1 LVLVILVMRRF
12 LDSLRHVFGA
22 IWAHKLRSFLTM
34 FGIAWGVGSLL
45 LLVGL
50 GEGFRAG
57 TRKSLAKF
65 GQDYMQIFNGRVPA
79 VGGSQLSSRQYYLNY
94 QDYQDIRNSQFVR
107 NAAPVIYR
115 GDLRLV
121 SEYGSSNG
129 YVDGSEPQFYDIRYQ
144 PLSQGRWP
152 NWNDERQR
160 NNVCVIGTEFVRLL
174 FPGHPVIGSRLL
186 INGVPFQVIGT
197 IQNIG
202 HGNTSDQNMRL
213 VMPYSTMQTYFPIQ
227 GQGNANAM
235 KYVAYQ
241 PVTREQHEQAK
252 KAVRAIVARNH
263 GFDPETPDAFDDWDT
278 IASAEMVG
286 KISDAMDAFLGAV
299 GLITLGLGAV
309 GVVNIMLVTV
319 TERTSEIGLCKAL
332 GATHRT
338 ILFQFF
344 VEGLMLTLISGLI
357 GLAGAYGV
365 TKLLELAPP
374 IDGFELPH
382 IYLQSAVLAIG
393 SLTLAG
399 IVAGLYPARRAAL
412 LAPVEALRQ
421 ES

>member
-1 LVLVILVMRRF
+1 MVLVILVMRRF

>member
-1 LVLVILVMRRF
+1 MGRFVDSFRQVL
-12 LDSLRHVFGA
+12 GA
-22 IWAHKLRSFLTM
+22 MWAHKLRSFLTM

-57 TRKSLAKF
+57 TKENLSKF

-94 QDYQDIRNSQFVR
+94 QDYLDIRSSQFVR

-121 SEYGSSNG
+121 SEFGSSNG

-144 PLSQGRWP
+144 PLEQGRWP

-186 INGVPFQVIGT
+186 INGIPFQVIGT
-197 IQNIG
+197 IKSIG
-202 HGNTSDQNMRL
+202 HGNSNDQNMRL

-241 PVTREQHEQAK
+241 PVTRDQHEQAK

-299 GLITLGLGAV
+299 GLVTLGLGAV
-309 GVVNIMLVTV
+309 GVINIMLVTV

-344 VEGLMLTLISGLI
+344 VEGLMLTLLSGLI
-357 GLAGAYGV
+357 GLAGAYGI